1 MQVRQ
6 LKKGTTSIKEQA
18 SQENKT
24 VARRCL
30 FFKI

>member
-18 SQENKT
+18 SHENKT
-24 VARRCL
+24 AAQRCL
-30 FFKI
+30 FLKI